1 MNTYEV
7 NFDGLVG
14 PSHHYAGLSI
24 GNIASAKNAMAAA
37 NPKAAAL
44 QGLQKMR
51 ALSELGIPQGVLAP
65 HLRPNLEILRSLGF
79 SGNDHKILESAWAT
93 APEIVS
99 KCFSASPMWTANAA
113 TVSPAADTA
122 DNKTHFT
129 AANLCRMF
137 HRSYESKFTAR
148 LLARM
153 FSDEKYFQ
161 HNEPLPSGHFF
172 GDEGAANHTRLAE
185 NHADQGLE
193 FFVYGE
199 AAFDNESPRP
209 QNYPARQSKEASE
222 AIARLHGLHS
232 DRVVFA
238 QQNPDVIDAGVF
250 HNDVIAVGTSS
261 LLFYHQHAFLDSTKV
276 IDEIRKKFI
285 GNSFYPLEVSNDEVS
300 VKDAIQTYLFNT
312 QLLDCSDQNSDTPKE
327 FLLIAPTECEEN
339 EQVKNYLDSVIT
351 SDAPINEVRYFDL
364 RESMKNGGGPACL
377 RLRVVLSQDQINSI
391 TPRVMLDD
399 SLYDNLVTWVNTH
412 YRDRLSFE
420 DLRDP
425 QLLDELKTAAAAL
438 EPILGLEGIYQIR

>member
-1 MNTYEV
+1 MNTFEV

-14 PSHHYAGLSI
+14 PSHHYAGLST
-24 GNIASAKNAMAAA
+24 GNIASKRNAMAAA

-51 ALSELGIPQGVLAP
+51 ALTELGIPQGVLAP

-79 SGNDHKILESAWAT
+79 TGSDHNLVKSAWET
-93 APEIVS
+93 APEIIS

-113 TVSPAADTA
+113 TVSPSTDTA
-122 DNKTHFT
+122 DGKTHFT

-153 FSDEKYFQ
+153 FSNEQYFQ
-161 HNEPLPSGHFF
+161 HHKPLPSGHFF

-185 NHADQGLE
+185 NHASKGLE
-193 FFVYGE
+193 FFVFGE
-199 AAFDNESPRP
+199 TAFDNNAPSP
-209 QNYPARQSKEASE
+209 QNYPARQSQEASQ
-222 AIARLHGLHS
+222 AVARLHGLDSEH
-232 DRVVFA
+232 VVFA
-238 QQNPDVIDAGVF
+238 QQNPKVIDVGVF
-250 HNDVIAVGTSS
+250 HNDVIAVGTTS
-261 LLFYHQHAFLDSTKV
+261 LLFYHQHAFLNSEKV
-276 IDEIRKKFI
+276 IDEIKSKYL
-285 GNSFYPLEVSNDEVS
+285 GDSFYALEVNNDEVS
-300 VKDAIQTYLFNT
+300 VEDAIQTYLFNT
-312 QLLDCSDQNSDTPKE
+312 QLLDCSSHETDSDKE

-339 EQVKNYLDSVIT
+339 TRVKHYLDSVIA
-351 SDAPINEVRYFDL
+351 SAAPIKEVKYFDL

-399 SLYDNLVTWVNTH
+399 SLYEDLVAWVNKY
-412 YRDRLSFE
+412 YRDRLSFQ

-425 QLLDELKTAAAAL
+425 LLLDELKAAASAL
-438 EPILGLEGIYQIR
+438 EPILGLEGIYQLK

>member
-1 MNTYEV
+1 MNTFEV

-14 PSHHYAGLSI
+14 PSHHYAGLSK
-24 GNIASAKNAMAAA
+24 GNIASEKNAMAVA

-79 SGNDHKILESAWAT
+79 SGDDHKILESAWAT

-99 KCFSASPMWTANAA
+99 KCYSASPMWTANAA
-113 TVSPAADTA
+113 TVSPAADTS

-161 HNEPLPSGHFF
+161 HHEPLPSGHFF

-185 NHADQGLE
+185 SHADQGLE
-193 FFVYGE
+193 LFVYGE
-199 AAFDNESPRP
+199 AAFDKESPRP

-232 DRVVFA
+232 ERVVFA
-238 QQNPDVIDAGVF
+238 QQNPKIIDAGVF

-261 LLFYHQHAFLDSTKV
+261 LLFYHQHAFLNSDKV
-276 IDEIRKKFI
+276 IDEIKSKFE

-300 VKDAIQTYLFNT
+300 VEDAVQTYLFNT
-312 QLLDCSDQNSDTPKE
+312 QLLDCSKQNSGGKKE

-339 EQVKNYLDSVIT
+339 KQVKNYLDSVI
-351 SDAPINEVRYFDL
+351 SSNAPINEVRYFDL

-377 RLRVVLSQDQINSI
+377 RLRVVLSQDQISSI
-391 TPRVMLDD
+391 APRVMLDD
-399 SLYDNLVTWVNTH
+399 SLYDNLVAWVNKH

-425 QLLDELKTAAAAL
+425 LLLDELKAAASAL
-438 EPILGLEGIYQIR
+438 EPILGLEGIYQLG